1 MHKIRSLEDAKESS
15 KPRKTSKKDA
25 KCEENIKRSHSKA
38 ADDKKEAGTKTQKHR
53 RLSRLHSIHRN
64 DEDLFASA
72 VAATARRASIA
83 VGPEFGMKGSD
94 KTGKQTR
101 GVFDKDLQM
110 FVVSSK
116 NDR

>member
-1 MHKIRSLEDAKESS
+1 MYNVIETETQYSGKPNKAKDGKPSNVESIKQSSLPKEADV
-15 KPRKTSKKDA
+15 RKEVATKKDP
-25 KCEENIKRSHSKA
+25 
-38 ADDKKEAGTKTQKHR
+38 QKHR

-83 VGPEFGMKGSD
+83 VGPESCLEGIA

-101 GVFDKDLQM
+101 SIF
-110 FVVSSK
+110 
-116 NDR
+116 